1 MNRLFKSIV
10 VSVMVLASSVG
21 FSQQKIDGIA
31 AIVGN
36 EIILI
41 SDINTALAQYSL
53 QTKTNIF
60 ANPDLA
66 QRLTQQFLHQMIDE
80 KLLLIKAEEDT
91 ISADEERV
99 DQVLQQQLDRMVQQV
114 GSMKALEQYY
124 GSSIT
129 KIKKDFRKQISERLI
144 IDKLRQKRFS
154 DIKIS
159 RREVEQFFQQYRD
172 SLPKIEPTV
181 DISHILIQVKPSD
194 ESLQKAYQKISQI
207 RQKLLNGADFSE
219 LAVKYSDDPSA
230 RSNKGDLG
238 WVSRGNFVKEFEEAA
253 FALKEGEISD
263 IVQTQFGFHVIQL
276 LERQGEKIHV
286 RHILVQVQ
294 PTRQDEQRVVERLK
308 EIRAKILSGEAT
320 FEEMALKNSDDPNV
334 EKDKGHLG
342 EYTVGNFQVQA
353 FENVIKNLKP
363 GEISEPF
370 KTEFGY
376 HIVRLNKRTEGREYS
391 LEKDWQL
398 IEQYAIDFKRN
409 QKFREWLAKLREE
422 IPIEIKVNI

>member
-1 MNRLFKSIV
+1 MNRLIKSIV
-10 VSVMVLASSVG
+10 FSVVVLVSSLM
-21 FSQQKIDGIA
+21 FSQQRVDGIA

-60 ANPDLA
+60 DNPALT
-66 QRLTQQFLHQMIDE
+66 QRLTQQFLRQMIDE

-99 DQVLQQQLDRMVQQV
+99 DQILQQQLDNMVQQV
-114 GSMKALEQYY
+114 GSMQALEQYY
-124 GSSIT
+124 GSPIS
-129 KIKKDFRKQISERLI
+129 KIKKDFRKQISERLV
-144 IDKLRQKRFS
+144 IDQLRQKRFS
-154 DIKIS
+154 NIKIS
-159 RREVEQFFQQYRD
+159 RREVEQFFSQYRD

-207 RQKLLNGADFSE
+207 RQMLLDGADFSE
-219 LAVKYSDDPSA
+219 LALKYSDDPSA
-230 RSNKGDLG
+230 RNNKGDLG

-294 PTRQDEQRVVERLK
+294 PTPEDEQRVVERLK
-308 EIRAKILSGEAT
+308 EIRSKILSGEAT
-320 FEEMALKNSDDPNV
+320 FEEMALQNSDDPNV
-334 EKDKGHLG
+334 QKDKGHLG
-342 EYTVGNFQVQA
+342 EYAVGNFQVKA
-353 FENVIKNLKP
+353 FEKVIKNLKP

-409 QKFREWLAKLREE
+409 QKFQEWLAKLREE
-422 IPIEIKVNI
+422 IPIEIRISI